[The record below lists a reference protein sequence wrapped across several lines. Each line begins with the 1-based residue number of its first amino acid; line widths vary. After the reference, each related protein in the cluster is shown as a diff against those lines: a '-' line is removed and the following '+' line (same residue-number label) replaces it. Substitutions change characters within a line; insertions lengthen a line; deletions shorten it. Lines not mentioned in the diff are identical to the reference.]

1 MLMGSS
7 HLAPTDVLSLFYG
20 INGAILLG
28 LLVIVGTAWAARS
41 GRGQPWQWSPPH
53 GTQGRRVL
61 VLGLSGFW
69 LLDGILQ
76 AQPLMATSFASDLMA
91 PTLQGQPSWLHGMLS
106 LGIGAWNSH
115 PISADILVIWLQ
127 ISVGLL
133 IAFGRDD
140 RWRRRGL
147 WMSLGWAAIVW
158 VMGEG
163 FGDILAGGSWLLG
176 SPGSALFYVLASAWA
191 LLPVNPGS
199 APSPRQLFAPSQI
212 VLWSVAALMQAWPG
226 SPWWRGPHMATYFR
240 SQAAMP
246 QPHLIASPL
255 YTMAGL
261 ARYNTPIING
271 VLVGLFLLC
280 ALLWTFPAVRHVA
293 WWVTVGVILGTWWIG
308 QDFGVLGG
316 MGTDPNA
323 SPILLLLLIAYR
335 GSSPTPRKVHD
346 QSGDSSLSA

>member
-28 LLVIVGTAWAARS
+28 LLIIAGTAWAARS

-53 GTQGRRVL
+53 GTKDRRVL
-61 VLGLSGFW
+61 VIGLAGFW

-91 PTLQGQPSWLHGMLS
+91 PTLHGQPSRLHSILS
-106 LGIGAWNSH
+106 LGVQAWNSH

-127 ISVGLL
+127 ISLGLL
-133 IAFGRDD
+133 IVFGRDD

-147 WMSLGWAAIVW
+147 WMSLVWAAIVW

-163 FGDILAGGSWLLG
+163 LGGIFAGGSWLLG
-176 SPGSALFYVLASAWA
+176 SPGSALFYVAASAWA
-191 LLPVNPGS
+191 LLPVDRGYS
-199 APSPRQLFAPSQI
+199 PSPRQLFAPSQV
-212 VLWSVAALMQAWPG
+212 VLWLVAALMQAWPG
-226 SPWWRGPHMATYFR
+226 SPWWRGHHMATYFR
-240 SQAAMP
+240 NQATMP
-246 QPHLIASPL
+246 QPHVISFPIYL
-255 YTMAGL
+255 MAGL
-261 ARYNTPIING
+261 SRHDAATVNG

-280 ALLWTFPAVRHVA
+280 ALMWIFPTVRHVA
-293 WWVTVGVILGTWWIG
+293 WWVTVGVLLGTWWIG

-323 SPILLLLLIAYR
+323 SPILLLLLVAYR
-335 GSSPTPRKVHD
+335 VSSPTPRTVHD
-346 QSGDSSLSA
+346 QSGGTSLSA